1 MFLQKELFSHCA
13 AFFWDVLYV
22 QSRHNALC
30 TWCPSYDK
38 RRLNFLPLTLSPIQP
53 KNCPENNWE
62 ISSKLQV
69 SLLTLNQR
77 IKSTIAE
84 KQVNRKLKKKCF
96 FLGFQN
102 WGFGIRDQKWYSL
115 HLSKPKISQH
125 QKLPFLKR
133 CIILFY
139 DFMYRL
145 VIVLSQKKLN

>member
-69 SLLTLNQR
+69 SLLRLVQYQV
-77 IKSTIAE
+77 IKLTINE
-84 KQVNRKLKKKCF
+84 KQVNWKLKTF
-96 FLGFQN
+96 SFLGVSN
-102 WGFGIRDQKWYSL
+102 LGFPNSG
-115 HLSKPKISQH
+115 SKLIFTLFKQTWNFTNPKTAISG
-125 QKLPFLKR
+125 LL
-133 CIILFY
+133 
-139 DFMYRL
+139 
-145 VIVLSQKKLN
+145 